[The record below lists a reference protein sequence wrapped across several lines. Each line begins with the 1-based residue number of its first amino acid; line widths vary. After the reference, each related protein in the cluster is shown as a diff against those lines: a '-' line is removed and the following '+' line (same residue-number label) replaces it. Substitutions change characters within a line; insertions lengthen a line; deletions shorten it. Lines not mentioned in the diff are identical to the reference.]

1 MKWCAPTVVS
11 CTTCGRAPDSSFI
24 SDVDMR
30 RHFHTFVIALTVCI
44 VTVADGAPA
53 QAPEHRFA
61 PGAPPITVR
70 PSALAQVVSELA
82 GSPVSVQRARILWV
96 IDPHAIV
103 IESDSIF
110 DPTWRD
116 RDRVLVLLERNRSL
130 AIPRPPVA
138 IAPVNVV
145 GIART
150 LLGIQAAQDVPW
162 PQALTRREIERLGI
176 RAAILANSIRTS
188 DGVELTSSTAA
199 PPIAAPSTT
208 TTAPST
214 TTTAP

>member
-1 MKWCAPTVVS
+1 
-11 CTTCGRAPDSSFI
+11 
-24 SDVDMR
+24 MR
-30 RHFHTFVIALTVCI
+30 RHFHTFVIAITVCI
-44 VTVADGAPA
+44 VTAAGVPA

-61 PGAPPITVR
+61 PGTPPITVR

-103 IESDSIF
+103 IESDSVF

-116 RDRVLVLLERNRSL
+116 RDRVLVLLERNRYL

-162 PQALTRREIERLGI
+162 PQALTRRQIDRLRV
-176 RAAILANSIRTS
+176 RAAILASSVRTS

-199 PPIAAPSTT
+199 PSTAAPSTT
-208 TTAPST
+208 TTAP
-214 TTTAP
+214 

>member
-1 MKWCAPTVVS
+1 
-11 CTTCGRAPDSSFI
+11 
-24 SDVDMR
+24 MR
-30 RHFHTFVIALTVCI
+30 RPRHALIAAFTVCF
-44 VTVADGAPA
+44 VTVASGASA

-61 PGAPPITVR
+61 PGTPPITVR
-70 PSALAQVVSELA
+70 PSALAQIVSELA
-82 GSPVSVQRARILWV
+82 GSPVNVQRARILWV
-96 IDPHAIV
+96 VDSHAVV
-103 IESDSIF
+103 IESDSAF

-116 RDRVLVLLERNRSL
+116 RGRVLVLLERNRSL
-130 AIPRPPVA
+130 AIPRPPVS

-176 RAAILANSIRTS
+176 RAAILASSVRTS

-199 PPIAAPSTT
+199 P
-208 TTAPST
+208 
-214 TTTAP
+214 

>member
-1 MKWCAPTVVS
+1 
-11 CTTCGRAPDSSFI
+11 
-24 SDVDMR
+24 MR
-30 RHFHTFVIALTVCI
+30 RHLRPFIVALTVCL
-44 VTVADGAPA
+44 VTIADGGAA
-53 QAPEHRFA
+53 QTLEHRFA
-61 PGAPPITVR
+61 PGTPPITVR

-82 GSPVSVQRARILWV
+82 GSPVNVQRARILWV
-96 IDPHAIV
+96 VDSHAVV
-103 IESDSIF
+103 IESDSVL

-116 RDRVLVLLERNRSL
+116 RGRVLVMLERNRSL
-130 AIPRPPVA
+130 AIPRSPVS

-176 RAAILANSIRTS
+176 RAAILATSVRTS

-199 PPIAAPSTT
+199 P
-208 TTAPST
+208 
-214 TTTAP
+214 